1 MEWLHVVHNLLE
13 KMMEEGVAVG
23 VASER
28 ARSYHGSLL
37 INYQK
42 TGNVLIKIFNVYIY
56 MYIKN
61 YICIIMHGVNILYFH

>member
-1 MEWLHVVHNLLE
+1 MVHNLLE
-13 KMMEEGVAVG
+13 KMMDEGVAVG

-42 TGNVLIKIFNVYIY
+42 TGNVYIITLTLI
-56 MYIKN
+56 
-61 YICIIMHGVNILYFH
+61 HT